1 MVISILFVSA
11 VLGIL
16 LLLDVDERVLRLLTG
31 CAPLPDDEAA
41 WVLET
46 SLRVRERAG
55 SRNVHR
61 TFGNRIQSNR
71 KISRQDDQPSG

>member
-41 WVLET
+41 WVLEDLA
-46 SLRVRERAG
+46 SGEG
-55 SRNVHR
+55 ESRLKKR
-61 TFGNRIQSNR
+61 TPDLWQ
-71 KISRQDDQPSG
+71 QDSV